1 MCVVAWLQWPQ
12 QEILIEL
19 GDGLAVIYLNSH
31 CFLFANNAKGKSE
44 NLGGATTSSNYII
57 TICSRKTYTLMPN
70 GKSERDYFRKSD
82 RVKKSDVML
91 SVVVPFFNEEEVLP
105 AFHKRLTAV
114 LDTIQAKTEIVY
126 INDGST
132 DNSQKIITDFTPT
145 SSPIRYIRLSR
156 NFGKEAAMTAGLR
169 NTNGQAV
176 VLLDADLQDPPELI
190 PQMLTEWKK
199 GYDVVNMQRAVRHG
213 ETAFKRFSAA
223 SFYKLINL
231 LSDLDIPENV
241 GDFRLLSHT
250 VVEHINTLPEKN
262 RYMKGLFSW
271 PGFVQT
277 TLTFDRDARFSGKTK
292 WNYFKLLGLAM
303 NGISSFSIRPL
314 RIATVLGTLIA
325 SVAFLYG
332 FWIVVKTLALGEPVQ
347 GYPSLMVVQLGLGGV
362 QLLCIGLLGEYIGR
376 IFIESKG
383 RPAYVIDQIFDQP
396 AQQLEQEEAQC
407 A

>member
-1 MCVVAWLQWPQ
+1 MPKKKVRIKEGLQQ
-12 QEILIEL
+12 VRTILL
-19 GDGLAVIYLNSH
+19 QSAAG
-31 CFLFANNAKGKSE
+31 
-44 NLGGATTSSNYII
+44 
-57 TICSRKTYTLMPN
+57 KTYTLMPN
-70 GKSERDYFRKSD
+70 EKSGPDFFRKSD

-105 AFHKRLTAV
+105 AFHERLTAV
-114 LDTIQAKTEIVY
+114 LDTIQGRTEIVY

-132 DNSQKIITDFTPT
+132 DNSLKIVTNFAPT
-145 SSPIRYIRLSR
+145 SSQIRYVCLSR

-176 VLLDADLQDPPELI
+176 ILLDADLQDPPELI
-190 PQMLTEWKK
+190 PQMLAEWKK

-213 ETAFKRFSAA
+213 ETVFKRFSAA
-223 SFYKLINL
+223 SFYKLINV
-231 LSDLDIPENV
+231 LSDLHIPENV
-241 GDFRLLSHT
+241 GDFRLLSRV

-277 TLTFDRDARFSGKTK
+277 TLTFDRDPRFCGKTK

-325 SVAFLYG
+325 SVAFVYG
-332 FWIVVKTLALGEPVQ
+332 FWIVIKTMALGDPVQ

-383 RPAYVIDQIFDQP
+383 RPAYVIDQIFDKP
-396 AQQLEQEEAQC
+396 AAQSEQEEAQC